1 MVDNRYTYLLS
12 VTQTYQN
19 VILKLLSNLDQQQRE
34 VNKLKAEIEKILE
47 PLNITI
53 AAINLTE
60 DTKHTNE

>member
-34 VNKLKAEIEKILE
+34 VNKIKAEIEKILE
-47 PLNITI
+47 TINITI

-60 DTKHTNE
+60 DTKNTN